1 MSFESSLSIAVEL
14 EDEVNKLTRVISLNL
29 LRSLVKLTPVDTGR
43 AKGNWFV
50 SSSERSN
57 RSLGEFR
64 RARQAITAGTATIH
78 NVINQRYPTITI
90 SNNLPYIEK
99 LEQGSS
105 DQAPAGFV
113 ELALQRIKNARFS
126 TSNTS

>member
-1 MSFESSLSIAVEL
+1 MSFESSLSIAAEL
-14 EDEVNKLTRVISLNL
+14 ESEVNKITQVISLNV
-29 LRSLVKLTPVDTGR
+29 LRSLVTMTPVDTGR

-57 RSLGEFR
+57 RSISEFR
-64 RARQAITAGTATIH
+64 RARQAIAAGTATIH
-78 NVINQRYPTITI
+78 NIINDRYPTVAI

-113 ELALQRIKNARFS
+113 ELTLQRIRNG
-126 TSNTS
+126 